1 MARCAATP
9 KTCESVND
17 VTACTTVAAP
27 ATSASVISSSP
38 RCLTMTSSI
47 KYFELAGRTSPTRR
61 LTSISAI
68 PSASRERCAQMSS
81 LASRQACESEIF
93 FFFSSA
99 IKVSARPSGLRD
111 EPSYLAPRDELD
123 VVLFQQPPEGFAGD
137 EVVVALAPS
146 GAPVRVVE
154 RHGAHLLVVVGE
166 VDDELRDARLQAL
179 YQLGV
184 VRGPA
189 FGRDRGVDVYQTVDD
204 DAVGAERRG
213 EEGRLREPLAR
224 DERGQA
230 VLARHA
236 QEHLE
241 ERARRVERAHVRV
254 EVRGPYAEG
263 AGALYLRAYL
273 GLGLTHVQRAGGLAL
288 GRVEVSVG

>member
-1 MARCAATP
+1 VARCAATP

-27 ATSASVISSSP
+27 ATSASVIKSSP

-68 PSASRERCAQMSS
+68 PSASRERCAQISS

-93 FFFSSA
+93 FFSSA
-99 IKVSARPSGLRD
+99 IKVSARPSRLRD
-111 EPSYLAPRDELD
+111 EFAYLAPRDELD

-154 RHGAHLLVVVGE
+154 RHGAHLLVVV
-166 VDDELRDARLQAL
+166 
-179 YQLGV
+179 
-184 VRGPA
+184 
-189 FGRDRGVDVYQTVDD
+189 
-204 DAVGAERRG
+204 
-213 EEGRLREPLAR
+213 
-224 DERGQA
+224 
-230 VLARHA
+230 
-236 QEHLE
+236 
-241 ERARRVERAHVRV
+241 
-254 EVRGPYAEG
+254 
-263 AGALYLRAYL
+263 
-273 GLGLTHVQRAGGLAL
+273 
-288 GRVEVSVG
+288 